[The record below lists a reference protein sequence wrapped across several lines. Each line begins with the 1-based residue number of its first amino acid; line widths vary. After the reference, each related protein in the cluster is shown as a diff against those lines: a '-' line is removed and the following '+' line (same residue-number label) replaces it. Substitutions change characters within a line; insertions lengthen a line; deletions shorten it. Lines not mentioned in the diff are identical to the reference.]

1 MHIFKTYWVL
11 IYSLLGLNAYGQT
24 IIRGQVVGADGFL
37 PGATVTLHTLP
48 DSAFVLGTAAD
59 EHGEFYAEVSIKPLL
74 MHVAAVGYKES
85 YRLITQEDTGYSIIR
100 MQPDSLHQILRTVT
114 ISASKPVLEHM
125 PDRTVFNVSSSTSA
139 MGSDAYEL
147 LRKTPG
153 VQVNNGS
160 INIVG
165 KGNVSIMMNEKLVRI
180 SGEELEA
187 MLRSMASDNIS
198 KIEVITT
205 PPAKY
210 DAEGN
215 SGIINIVTKKA
226 TRQGWNGSLSNTYAQ
241 GIRLGGM
248 ISGGANYRSP
258 KWFVFGTAFARRNI
272 FTMLVDNTTYY
283 TQQKQEQHLV
293 QINRA
298 GYNSMELGADYNI
311 SPSANIGMFAT
322 YRHRTRDVKQDYHT
336 DVMQIP
342 ALEKD
347 SIMHTI
353 AGEPFSRSYL
363 TAGIDYDWKIDTAG
377 TRLRLSANYFYD
389 TNKIERIFYTKHTSP
404 EGVPTGHT
412 AYKHTA
418 GDQSL
423 SIKAIMADVDLPLK
437 WVNLSVGAKTSFISN
452 NNGYFINGLKAGT
465 FTYSELTQA
474 AYWSGDRE
482 WAKWHAKLGMRAE
495 YTQTTVM
502 SSASTGIFKNSY
514 CKIFPTGYLQYEVT
528 KYLALHVNY
537 SRRIERPDFE
547 SLNPFRDYS
556 TDVSYF
562 AGNPFLQPY
571 TSDNV
576 EIGGTIKSVYSF
588 RMYVTHKKNFFANV
602 SVIDEASKSFYFTTA
617 NTGDSWNYGLL
628 LSTTV
633 QASKYWQIMTQLN
646 GFFTNMRSGHYN
658 QTNSISTPSFSA
670 EVNNII
676 TLNKSRTLTAEMGA
690 RYQSAQQKDID
701 FQYPYSVVWGGVKA
715 VMFDNRLIASF
726 NFSDPFNTDYRRLEN
741 PYNRTYSRSYY
752 DRRSFQIALSWK
764 FGNRNI
770 KKTDKSDKILTE
782 TNRAG

>member
-1 MHIFKTYWVL
+1 
-11 IYSLLGLNAYGQT
+11 
-24 IIRGQVVGADGFL
+24 
-37 PGATVTLHTLP
+37 
-48 DSAFVLGTAAD
+48 
-59 EHGEFYAEVSIKPLL
+59 
-74 MHVAAVGYKES
+74 
-85 YRLITQEDTGYSIIR
+85 
-100 MQPDSLHQILRTVT
+100 
-114 ISASKPVLEHM
+114 
-125 PDRTVFNVSSSTSA
+125 
-139 MGSDAYEL
+139 
-147 LRKTPG
+147 
-153 VQVNNGS
+153 
-160 INIVG
+160 
-165 KGNVSIMMNEKLVRI
+165 
-180 SGEELEA
+180 
-187 MLRSMASDNIS
+187 
-198 KIEVITT
+198 
-205 PPAKY
+205 
-210 DAEGN
+210 
-215 SGIINIVTKKA
+215 
-226 TRQGWNGSLSNTYAQ
+226 
-241 GIRLGGM
+241 
-248 ISGGANYRSP
+248 
-258 KWFVFGTAFARRNI
+258 
-272 FTMLVDNTTYY
+272 
-283 TQQKQEQHLV
+283 
-293 QINRA
+293 
-298 GYNSMELGADYNI
+298 
-311 SPSANIGMFAT
+311 
-322 YRHRTRDVKQDYHT
+322 
-336 DVMQIP
+336 
-342 ALEKD
+342 
-347 SIMHTI
+347 
-353 AGEPFSRSYL
+353 
-363 TAGIDYDWKIDTAG
+363 
-377 TRLRLSANYFYD
+377 
-389 TNKIERIFYTKHTSP
+389 
-404 EGVPTGHT
+404 
-412 AYKHTA
+412 
-418 GDQSL
+418 
-423 SIKAIMADVDLPLK
+423 
-437 WVNLSVGAKTSFISN
+437 
-452 NNGYFINGLKAGT
+452 
-465 FTYSELTQA
+465 
-474 AYWSGDRE
+474 
-482 WAKWHAKLGMRAE
+482 
-495 YTQTTVM
+495 
-502 SSASTGIFKNSY
+502 
-514 CKIFPTGYLQYEVT
+514 VT